1 VIVLVDVDVCVYVQL
16 MKDLEY
22 GEGYLYNHD
31 HEDYAANQQYL
42 PEELQGRVFWSHRV
56 GHQGLLVA
64 PLTSQDV
71 CGSPSF

>member
-1 VIVLVDVDVCVYVQL
+1 MYVQL

-22 GEGYLYNHD
+22 GEGYKYNHD
-31 HEDYAANQQYL
+31 HEDYAPDQQYL

-56 GHQGLLVA
+56 GHQGVLVA